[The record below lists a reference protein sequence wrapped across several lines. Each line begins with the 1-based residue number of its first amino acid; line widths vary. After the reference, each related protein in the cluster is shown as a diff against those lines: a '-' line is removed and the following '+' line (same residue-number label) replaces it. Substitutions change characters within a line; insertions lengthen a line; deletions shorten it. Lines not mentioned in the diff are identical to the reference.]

1 MSTTTKH
8 PLTRLGKAMR
18 AALEKLD
25 RGGAWLARQIGV
37 VEPRISEWS
46 YGVREPTSRN
56 LVAMARVLDVP
67 LAKLAAA
74 VGGRKANAKKRA
86 ARGPRARRTPP

>member
-1 MSTTTKH
+1 MVTGMNATTKAKR
-8 PLTRLGKAMR
+8 PLTRLGKVLR

-25 RGGAWLARQIGV
+25 RGQAWLSRQIGV

-56 LVAMARVLDVP
+56 LVAMARVLDVT

-86 ARGPRARRTPP
+86 AR